1 MKTNLTDNAY
11 ETFRD
16 FIWLL
21 TYRGFSPV
29 SDVKNPPPKKKQK
42 RIHPQCRR
50 PGFDP
55 WVGKIPGR
63 REELLTAVFWPG
75 EFHPGRLQSMG
86 SQSQTR
92 LSDFHFQWPIDWHL
106 ICCTNEIMGAYRKYL
121 LFKIFLKFTCLFLAA
136 PSLHCFTGFSLVAA
150 SRVYSVVCS
159 RRDSHCSVFP
169 CCRGRDLGC
178 VGSVVVAPGL

>member
-29 SDVKNPPPKKKQK
+29 SDGKESTQKKTKKNPPAMPETWE
-42 RIHPQCRR
+42 
-50 PGFDP
+50 DP
-55 WVGKIPGR
+55 WAKGGATHCSILAWRIPSWQ
-63 REELLTAVFWPG
+63 A
-75 EFHPGRLQSMG
+75 RLQSMG

-92 LSDFHFQWPIDWHL
+92 LSDFHFQWPIHRHL

-150 SRVYSVVCS
+150 SGVYSVVCS
-159 RRDSHCSVFP
+159 RRDSHCGAFP
-169 CCRGRDLGC
+169 CCRGQDLGC
-178 VGSVVVAPGL
+178 AGSVVVAPGL